1 MAVERS
7 ILRSH
12 ALALGTLGAVAA
24 TDVALGRDQV
34 LISLV
39 VIAPMVAAVLL
50 GRRATAVYAV
60 LAVATAALL
69 GVYDQQYTAETV
81 PAQIARIIGV
91 GLGGVV
97 ALAACTIRQRR
108 EQQVLRMTAQ
118 AATDRARVTVA
129 EAMQRSLLADL
140 PPLPHLET
148 AVRYLPATRDA
159 QIGGDWYDAFRTPD
173 GGTMVVVGDVAGHDA
188 PAAAT
193 MAQARGMLRG
203 LAQEVLGSP
212 AAVLGALDRAL
223 VHLHADTLVTV
234 IAAKVV
240 ARPSGGLLLR
250 WCNAG
255 HPAPVL
261 VRADGSV
268 ELLARTPDRLL
279 GVGPSATRTDHGV
292 ALAPGDLVLLYTD
305 GLVETPGRSLDEGTA
320 ALLEALAGAAGR
332 PLEQLCDDLLAGP
345 GLQHHDDVALLALRV
360 RA

>member
-1 MAVERS
+1 MKS
-7 ILRSH
+7 SSPRSH
-12 ALALGTLGAVAA
+12 ALPLGTLAAVAA
-24 TDVALGRDQV
+24 TDVLLGRDQV

-39 VIAPMVAAVLL
+39 AIAPMVAAVLL
-50 GRRATAVYAV
+50 GRRATAAYAV
-60 LAVATAALL
+60 LAVVTAALL
-69 GVYDQQYTAETV
+69 GIYDQQYTPETV
-81 PAQIARIIGV
+81 PAQIARIVGV
-91 GLGGVV
+91 AVGGVV

-118 AATDRARVTVA
+118 AAADRARVTVA

-140 PPLPHLET
+140 PLLPRLET

-159 QIGGDWYDAFRTPD
+159 QVGGDWYDAFRTPD
-173 GGTMVVVGDVAGHDA
+173 GGSMVVVGDVAGHDA

-223 VHLHADTLVTV
+223 VHLHVDTLVTV

-240 ARPSGGLLLR
+240 ERPTGGVLLR

-255 HPAPVL
+255 HPPPVL
-261 VRADGSV
+261 VRAGGTV

-279 GVGPSATRTDHGV
+279 GVGTWVARTDHAV
-292 ALAPGDLVLLYTD
+292 DLAPGDTVLLYTD
-305 GLVETPGRSLDEGTA
+305 GLVEAPDLSLDAGTA

-332 PLEQLCDDLLAGP
+332 SLEQLCEDLVAGP
-345 GLQHHDDVALLALRV
+345 GRRHHDDVALLALRV
-360 RA
+360 RS